1 MKVLKDILYKVSLT
15 STIGDMERRVS
26 GIVFDSRNVEERS
39 AFVAVRGT
47 QVDGHEFIATAL
59 EKGASVIVCER
70 LPEVIQEGITYVQV
84 VSSAR
89 ALGIM
94 ASNYFDNP
102 SEKIKVVAVTGTN
115 GKTTTVTLLH
125 QLFVAMGYSTGLLS
139 TVENKINSEVIP
151 ATHTTPDA
159 VSVQALLRKMVDS
172 GCTHCFMEASSHAIV
187 QERIAGLKLAG
198 AVFSNI
204 THDHLDYHGTFDEY
218 IKAKKK
224 LFDDLP
230 KDAFALVNGDDKR
243 GLVMLQNCKATHQT
257 FALKSTADFK
267 GKIISNTLEGLELDI
282 NGKQI
287 WFRMIGAFNAYNLL
301 GVLGVALL
309 LGEDEDE
316 VLRTLSGI
324 RGAKGRFDR
333 IAIGG
338 IIAIVDYAHTPDAL
352 DNVLKTINGVRNG
365 NEQLTTVVGCG
376 GNRDKTK
383 RPIMAKIA
391 VKESDRVIFTSDNP
405 RFEDPME
412 ILREM
417 QAGIGPLEVRKTLT
431 IEDRREAIKTAV
443 MLSKKGDIILIAG
456 KGHEDYQEI
465 KGVKHHFDDAEVVTE
480 ILEQLTKN

>member
-15 STIGDMERRVS
+15 STIGDMDRQVS
-26 GIVFDSRNVEERS
+26 GIVFDSRKVEANS
-39 AFVAVRGT
+39 AFVAIAGT
-47 QVDGHEFIATAL
+47 QVDGHEFISIAL
-59 EKGASVIVCER
+59 EKGATVVVCEK
-70 LPEVIQEGITYVQV
+70 LPETLSEGITFVQV
-84 VSSAR
+84 VNSAK

-94 ASNYFDNP
+94 ASNFFDNP
-102 SEKIKVVAVTGTN
+102 SDKIKVVGVTGTN

-125 QLFVAMGYSTGLLS
+125 QLFIGMGYSTGLLS
-139 TVENKINSEVIP
+139 TVENKINEEVIP

-159 VSVQALLRKMVDS
+159 VSVQALLRKMVDA

-198 AVFSNI
+198 AVFTNI

-224 LFDDLP
+224 LFDELP
-230 KDAFALVNGDDKR
+230 KDAFALVNGDDRR
-243 GLVMLQNCKATHQT
+243 GSVMLQNSKATHHS
-257 FALKSTADFK
+257 FALKSSADFK
-267 GKIISNTLEGLELDI
+267 AKIISNTLEGLELDI
-282 NGKQI
+282 NNKQI

-301 GVLGVALL
+301 GALGVAVL

-316 VLRTLSGI
+316 VLRTLSAI

-333 IAIGG
+333 ISIGG

-352 DNVLKTINGVRNG
+352 DNVLKTINGVRTG
-365 NEQLTTVVGCG
+365 NEQLITVVGCG

-383 RPIMAKIA
+383 RPIMAKLA
-391 VKESDRVIFTSDNP
+391 VSESNKAIFTSDNP
-405 RFEDPME
+405 RFEDPMD

-417 QAGIGPLEVRKTLT
+417 QAGVGPSEIRKTLT

-480 ILEQLTKN
+480 ILEQFSKN

>member
-15 STIGDMERRVS
+15 STIGDMDREVS
-26 GIVFDSRNVEERS
+26 SIVFDSRKVS
-39 AFVAVRGT
+39 AHAVFVAIAGT
-47 QVDGHEFIATAL
+47 QVDGHEFISTAL
-59 EKGASVIVCER
+59 DKGATTIVCEK
-70 LPEVIQEGITYVQV
+70 LPESIVAGVTYVQA
-84 VSSAR
+84 VSSAK

-94 ASNYFDNP
+94 ASNFYNNP
-102 SEKIKVVAVTGTN
+102 SEEIKVVAVTGTN
-115 GKTTTVTLLH
+115 GKTTSVTLLH
-125 QLFVAMGYSTGLLS
+125 QLFVGMGYSTGLLS
-139 TVENKINSEVIP
+139 TVENKINEQVTP

-159 VSVQALLRKMVDS
+159 VSVQALLRQMVDQ

-198 AVFSNI
+198 AVFTNI

-230 KDAFALVNGDDKR
+230 KDAFALVNGDDRR
-243 GLVMLQNCKATHQT
+243 GAVMLQNCKASHHT
-257 FALKSTADFK
+257 FALKSMADFK
-267 GKIISNTLEGLELDI
+267 AKILSNTLEGLELDI

-301 GVLGVALL
+301 GVLGVAVL
-309 LGEDEDE
+309 LGEEEEE
-316 VLRTLSGI
+316 VLRTLSAI

-352 DNVLKTINGVRNG
+352 DNVLKTINGVRTG
-365 NEQLTTVVGCG
+365 NEQLITVVGCG

-383 RPIMAKIA
+383 RPIMAKLA
-391 VKESDRVIFTSDNP
+391 VSESTKAIFTSDNP

-417 QAGIGPLEVRKTLT
+417 QAGVGPSEVRKTLT

-480 ILEQLTKN
+480 ILEQFTTN

>member
-15 STIGDMERRVS
+15 STIGDMDRQVS
-26 GIVFDSRNVEERS
+26 GLVFDSRKVSNGS
-39 AFVAVRGT
+39 AFVAIAGT
-47 QVDGHEFIATAL
+47 QVDGHEFIDTAL
-59 EKGASVIVCER
+59 QQGAQVIVCER
-70 LPEVIQEGITYVQV
+70 LPEVLAEGITYVQV
-84 VSSAR
+84 VNSAK

-94 ASNYFDNP
+94 AANFFGNP
-102 SEKIKVVAVTGTN
+102 SESIKVVAVTGTN

-125 QLFVAMGYSTGLLS
+125 QLFVGMGYSTGLLS
-139 TVENKINSEVIP
+139 TVENKINEQVIP

-159 VSVQALLRKMVDS
+159 VSVQALLRQMVDE

-198 AVFSNI
+198 AVFTNI
-204 THDHLDYHGTFDEY
+204 THDHLDYHGTFDAY

-224 LFDDLP
+224 LFDELP
-230 KDAFALVNGDDKR
+230 KEAFALVNGDDRR
-243 GLVMLQNCKATHQT
+243 GSVMVQNCKATHHS
-257 FALKSTADFK
+257 FALKSSAEFK
-267 GKIISNTLEGLELDI
+267 AKILSNTLEGLELDI

-287 WFRMIGAFNAYNLL
+287 WFRMIGAFNAYNVL
-301 GVLGVALL
+301 GVLGVAVL
-309 LGEDEDE
+309 LGEEEDE
-316 VLRTLSGI
+316 VLRTLSAI

-333 IAIGG
+333 ISIGG
-338 IIAIVDYAHTPDAL
+338 INAIVDYAHTPDAL
-352 DNVLKTINGVRNG
+352 DNVLKTINGVRTG
-365 NEQLTTVVGCG
+365 NEQLITVVGCG

-383 RPIMAKIA
+383 RPIMAKLA
-391 VKESDRVIFTSDNP
+391 VSESTRAIFTSDNP

-417 QAGIGPLEVRKTLT
+417 QAGVGPSEMRKTLT

-443 MLSKKGDIILIAG
+443 MLCQKGDIILIAG

-480 ILEQLTKN
+480 ILEQLTQN

>member
-15 STIGDMERRVS
+15 STIGDMEIRVS
-26 GIVFDSRNVEERS
+26 NIVFDSRNVMARS
-39 AFVAVRGT
+39 AFVAVAGT
-47 QVDGHEFIATAL
+47 LVDGHEFIESAIK
-59 EKGASVIVCER
+59 KGATVIVCEK
-70 LPEVIQEGITYVQV
+70 LPVVITEGITYVQV
-84 VSSAR
+84 VNSAK
-89 ALGIM
+89 ALGII
-94 ASNYFDNP
+94 ASNFFDNP
-102 SEKIKVVAVTGTN
+102 SEKIKAVGVTGTN

-139 TVENKINSEVIP
+139 TVENKINEQVIP

-159 VSVQALLRKMVDS
+159 VSVQALLRKMVDE
-172 GCTHCFMEASSHAIV
+172 GCTHCFMEVSSHAIV

-198 AVFSNI
+198 AVFTNI

-224 LFDDLP
+224 LFDELP
-230 KDAFALVNGDDKR
+230 KDAFALVNGDDR
-243 GLVMLQNCKATHQT
+243 RSQVILQNCKAAHHT
-257 FALKSTADFK
+257 FALKTSADFK
-267 GKIISNTLEGLELDI
+267 AKIISNTLEGLELDI

-301 GVLGVALL
+301 GVLGVASL
-309 LGEDEDE
+309 LGEEEDE
-316 VLRTLSGI
+316 VLRALSAI

-333 IAIGG
+333 ISIGG

-352 DNVLKTINGVRNG
+352 DNVLKTINGVRTG
-365 NEQLTTVVGCG
+365 NEQLITVVGCG

-383 RPIMAKIA
+383 RPIMAKLA
-391 VKESDRVIFTSDNP
+391 VSESNKAIFTSDNP

-417 QAGIGPLEVRKTLT
+417 QAGVGPSELRKTLT

-465 KGVKHHFDDAEVVTE
+465 KGVKYHFDDAEVVTE
-480 ILEQLTKN
+480 ILEQLTRN

>member
-26 GIVFDSRNVEERS
+26 GIVFDSRKVEERS
-39 AFVAVRGT
+39 AFVAVPGT

-59 EKGASVIVCER
+59 EKGATVIVCER

-84 VSSAR
+84 VNSAK

-94 ASNYFDNP
+94 ASNFFDNP

-198 AVFSNI
+198 AAFTNI

-224 LFDDLP
+224 LFDELP

-257 FALKSTADFK
+257 FALKTSADFK
-267 GKIISNTLEGLELDI
+267 AKILSNTLEGLELDI
-282 NGKQI
+282 HGKQI

-301 GVLGVALL
+301 GVLGVAVL

-316 VLRTLSGI
+316 VLRALSGI

-333 IAIGG
+333 ISIGG

-352 DNVLKTINGVRNG
+352 ENVLKTINGVRTG
-365 NEQLTTVVGCG
+365 NEQLITVVGCG

-383 RPIMAKIA
+383 RPVMAKIA
-391 VKESDRVIFTSDNP
+391 VSESTKAIFTSDNP
-405 RFEDPME
+405 RFEDPMD

-417 QAGIGPLEVRKTLT
+417 QAGVGPSDLRKTLT

-480 ILEQLTKN
+480 ILEQLTQN

>member
-15 STIGDMERRVS
+15 STIGDMEIRVS
-26 GIVFDSRNVEERS
+26 SIVFDSRNVMARS
-39 AFVAVRGT
+39 AFVAVAGT
-47 QVDGHEFIATAL
+47 QVDGHEFIAAAL
-59 EKGASVIVCER
+59 KQGATVIICEK
-70 LPEVIQEGITYVQV
+70 LPEEITEGITYVQV
-84 VSSAR
+84 VNSAK
-89 ALGIM
+89 ALGII
-94 ASNYFDNP
+94 ASNFFDNP
-102 SEKIKVVAVTGTN
+102 SEKIKVVGVTGTN

-139 TVENKINSEVIP
+139 TVENKINEEVIP

-159 VSVQALLRKMVDS
+159 VSVQALLRKMVDE

-198 AVFSNI
+198 AVFTNI

-224 LFDDLP
+224 LFDELP
-230 KDAFALVNGDDKR
+230 KDAFALVNGDDRR
-243 GLVMLQNCKATHQT
+243 GSVMLQNCRAAHHT
-257 FALKSTADFK
+257 FALKTSADFK
-267 GKIISNTLEGLELDI
+267 AKIISNTLEGLELDI

-301 GVLGVALL
+301 GALGVASL
-309 LGEDEDE
+309 LGEEEDE
-316 VLRTLSGI
+316 VLRALSAI

-333 IAIGG
+333 ISIGG

-352 DNVLKTINGVRNG
+352 DNVLKTINGVRTG
-365 NEQLTTVVGCG
+365 NEQLITVVGCG

-383 RPIMAKIA
+383 RPIMAKLA
-391 VKESDRVIFTSDNP
+391 VSESNKAIFTSDNP
-405 RFEDPME
+405 RFEDPMA

-417 QAGIGPLEVRKTLT
+417 QAGVGPSEIRKTLT

-480 ILEQLTKN
+480 ILEQLTRN

>member
-26 GIVFDSRNVEERS
+26 GIVFDSRKVEERS
-39 AFVAVRGT
+39 AFVAVPGT
-47 QVDGHEFIATAL
+47 QVDGHEFIPTAL
-59 EKGASVIVCER
+59 QKGATVIICER
-70 LPEVIQEGITYVQV
+70 LPEALQEGITYVQV
-84 VSSAR
+84 VNSAK

-94 ASNYFDNP
+94 ASNFFDNP

-159 VSVQALLRKMVDS
+159 VSVQALLRKMVDA

-187 QERIAGLKLAG
+187 QERIAGLKLTG
-198 AVFSNI
+198 AVFTNI

-224 LFDDLP
+224 IFDELP

-257 FALKSTADFK
+257 FALKTAADFK
-267 GKIISNTLEGLELDI
+267 AKIISNTLEGLELDI
-282 NGKQI
+282 HGKLI

-301 GVLGVALL
+301 GVLGVAVL
-309 LGEDEDE
+309 LGEEEDE
-316 VLRTLSGI
+316 VLQTLSAI

-338 IIAIVDYAHTPDAL
+338 ITAIVDYAHTPDAL
-352 DNVLKTINGVRNG
+352 DNVLKTINGVRTG
-365 NEQLTTVVGCG
+365 NEQLITVVGCG

-391 VKESDRVIFTSDNP
+391 VTESNKAIFTSDNP
-405 RFEDPME
+405 RFEDPIE

-417 QAGIGPLEVRKTLT
+417 QSGVGPSEIRKTLT